1 VIMSMPDKT
10 SWPELIGWEINDAI
24 EKIEEQRSDVTFFES
39 LDVNLNETPRPANQ
53 LAPGT
58 IRVVI
63 YFSVDPNTSEET
75 VEETPYIL

>member
-1 VIMSMPDKT
+1 MSMPDKT
-10 SWPELIGWEINDAI
+10 SWPELIGREINDAI
-24 EKIEEQRSDVTFFES
+24 EVIEEQRSYVTFFES

-53 LAPGT
+53 LTPRT

-63 YFSVDPNTSEET
+63 YFSVDPNTNEEI